1 MLDTSNANNYEYQTK
16 YLEIHILGGI
26 KLNKLEALRVTLSIQ
41 KPKQHNILRHSI
53 DLYNDNQVEKLVRK
67 VAERLEIGTSVVRRT
82 LQELT
87 HELENYRFL
96 LIENETQAN
105 QPYSKELN
113 ASEIKEAET
122 FLKKKDLLNRT
133 NDLIGKSGVIGEVSN
148 RLLMYLIFTSKK
160 TNSPLH
166 CISLGSSGVGKTH
179 LQSAIASLMPEEDKI
194 EITVLSANAFYY
206 FNRTELQNKLIL
218 IEDLDGA
225 ESVLYPLREL
235 QTKKRITKTVVHKDT
250 KGTTKTIHL
259 TVEGPVSVAGCT
271 TQESVYEDN
280 SNRSFLLY
288 IDESEEQDQRIMNYQ
303 RLASAGKLNIQ
314 EQHTSR
320 ELLCNV
326 QRCLKTITVVNPFAE
341 YLELPPSVFKPRRT
355 NSHYLQF
362 IEAITFYKQ
371 YQREQ
376 HVNEETG
383 EIYIKTTIEDIE
395 EANEL
400 ITEVLLRKSDLLNGA
415 CRSFFESLKAY
426 LKKENQ
432 TTFTNAEIRRA
443 LRINPSNQKRYM
455 IQLQLAGLVKRT
467 KGNKQKG
474 FLYEVSDYSDYETT
488 NKQIKELLQGII
500 DKLRGSSGS

>member
-1 MLDTSNANNYEYQTK
+1 MLDTSNANNYEYTTK
-16 YLEIHILGGI
+16 HLEIHILGGI
-26 KLNKLEALRVTLSIQ
+26 KTSKLETLRITLSVQ
-41 KPKQHNILRHSI
+41 KPKQHNVLRHSI

-67 VAERLEIGTSVVRRT
+67 VAERLEIGTSVVRRA
-82 LQELT
+82 LQDLT
-87 HELENYRFL
+87 RELENYRFV
-96 LIENETQAN
+96 LIEQQQAAPASKQLTQT
-105 QPYSKELN
+105 ELR
-113 ASEIKEAET
+113 AAEA

-133 NDLIGKSGVIGEVSN
+133 NDLIGKSGVIGEITN
-148 RLLMYLIFTSKK
+148 RLLMYLIFTSRK
-160 TNSPLH
+160 TNNPLH

-179 LQSAIASLMPEEDKI
+179 LQSKVSELIPEEDKI

-206 FNRTELQNKLIL
+206 FNRTELQHKLIL

-235 QTKKRITKTVVHKDT
+235 QTKKKITKTVVHKDT

-259 TVEGPVSVAGCT
+259 TVEGPISVSGCT
-271 TQESVYEDN
+271 TQESIYEDN
-280 SNRSFLLY
+280 SNRNFLLY
-288 IDESEEQDQRIMNYQ
+288 IDESAEQDLRIMNYQ
-303 RLASAGKLNIQ
+303 RAVSAGQVNEE
-314 EQHTSR
+314 EQHASR
-320 ELLCNV
+320 DLLQNV
-326 QRCLKTITVVNPFAE
+326 QRVLKPIKVVNPYAMR
-341 YLELPPSVFKPRRT
+341 LSLPQSVFKPRRT

-376 HVNEETG
+376 KVNEETG
-383 EIYIKTTIEDIE
+383 EIHIETTIEDIE

-455 IQLQLAGLVKRT
+455 IQLQLADLVKRT
-467 KGNKQKG
+467 KENKRKG

-488 NKQIKELLQGII
+488 NKQIKDLLQGII
-500 DKLRGSSGS
+500 DKLKGL